1 MPNIDGKA
9 KNLSFKTSNV
19 SEWKETFLE
28 HFGPSLAT
36 SLKDGKVV
44 KVLFET
50 NKTMNALK
58 INFYDKVLLLYKVQN
73 TYFQILKNKVNQTD
87 KTSYDWGWHID
98 STPKKLSPKEKSKKL
113 SKTVEHKFNEIHNI
127 LSIIDKYIETVP
139 PPPTQPP
146 KMYR

>member
-73 TYFQILKNKVNQTD
+73 AHYMQIHTFKF
-87 KTSYDWGWHID
+87 SRI
-98 STPKKLSPKEKSKKL
+98 KLTKQIKPVMTEDD
-113 SKTVEHKFNEIHNI
+113 I
-127 LSIIDKYIETVP
+127 
-139 PPPTQPP
+139 
-146 KMYR
+146 

>member
-50 NKTMNALK
+50 NKTMNQ
-58 INFYDKVLLLYKVQN
+58 LLRQGSVVIQGAKCTLYAD

-87 KTSYDWGWHID
+87 KTSYD
-98 STPKKLSPKEKSKKL
+98 
-113 SKTVEHKFNEIHNI
+113 
-127 LSIIDKYIETVP
+127 
-139 PPPTQPP
+139 
-146 KMYR
+146 

>member
-73 TYFQILKNKVNQTD
+73 AHYMPIHTLKFSRIKLTKQIKPVMTED
-87 KTSYDWGWHID
+87 DI
-98 STPKKLSPKEKSKKL
+98 
-113 SKTVEHKFNEIHNI
+113 
-127 LSIIDKYIETVP
+127 
-139 PPPTQPP
+139 
-146 KMYR
+146 

>member
-73 TYFQILKNKVNQTD
+73 AHYMPIHTFKFSRIKLTKQIKPVMTED
-87 KTSYDWGWHID
+87 D
-98 STPKKLSPKEKSKKL
+98 KKLSPKEKSKKL

-127 LSIIDKYIETVP
+127 LSIIDKYIETVL
-139 PPPTQPP
+139 
-146 KMYR
+146 